1 MADNL
6 QYIAGYD
13 EYKFIDAIDH
23 ELQLGWI
30 VKTIDRTPDREF
42 YAFLEFPRS

>member
-6 QYIAGYD
+6 QYISSRD
-13 EYKFIDAIDH
+13 EYKFIDAIEE
-23 ELQLGWI
+23 ELQFGWVI
-30 VKTIDRTPDREF
+30 KTIDRTPDKEF